1 MLAVIILVS
10 KIKTQLSR
18 DHLRWYGTPVIN
30 VNKCIFQSKYSHWF
44 SGTVTYIFVA
54 LTHCVMLL
62 ITILGEKPFIKFSL
76 ILLLIS
82 IRSMS
87 QYEGVPYHFNNRH
100 ATCTIIYA
108 L

>member
-44 SGTVTYIFVA
+44 SGTVTYIFVVHA
-54 LTHCVMLL
+54 LANPLRYAINNNFGRETIYKIFLDF
-62 ITILGEKPFIKFSL
+62 ITYFDQK
-76 ILLLIS
+76 
-82 IRSMS
+82 
-87 QYEGVPYHFNNRH
+87 YV
-100 ATCTIIYA
+100 TI
-108 L
+108 